1 MKAYDVKCPNCKSEN
16 KDLYLDETEGSFICE
31 KCGRM
36 TTVPGFERA
45 RKIPVYSGAA
55 LAKAFAHK
63 IS

>member
-31 KCGRM
+31 KCGHM

-45 RKIPVYSGAA
+45 RKIPVYSGVA
-55 LAKAFAHK
+55 LAKAYAHK